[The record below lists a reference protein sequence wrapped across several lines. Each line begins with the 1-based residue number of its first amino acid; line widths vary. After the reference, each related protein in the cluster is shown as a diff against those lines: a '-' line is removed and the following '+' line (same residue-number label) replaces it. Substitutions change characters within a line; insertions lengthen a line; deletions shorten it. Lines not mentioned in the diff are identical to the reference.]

1 MGGRNRRWH
10 AKRYHGGSP
19 NPPRASLPSYPGLPG
34 YDHVDNQCP
43 VPLWEREFC
52 SYVGGISWPRFCENK
67 YFSYIYKEI
76 DQWDDSAAFEN
87 FQKAKSRFWSHYH
100 GQPSDI
106 PLPDPDLYIEKVD
119 HRCEVDPE
127 LVADLEK
134 VGLPFEADNE
144 SAIAAN
150 KKSQNQSGNW
160 DIYVEKPAEVNKWEE
175 DNSRSNTG
183 WGVNPDPLNGWN
195 KISSGWGDA
204 LVQPSWGSSGNNCA
218 ADNWNSSHGASN
230 NHSAANNW
238 SSSHGAPNNAYQD
251 PSSTYQDPR
260 STYGRKRNGGGY
272 SQQRNSRSRHQAED
286 YQRGRWQDH
295 RGRNSER
302 FPFDNRPNGQ
312 RAERGF

>member
-1 MGGRNRRWH
+1 M
-10 AKRYHGGSP
+10 
-19 NPPRASLPSYPGLPG
+19 
-34 YDHVDNQCP
+34 DNQCP

-260 STYGRKRNGGGY
+260 SAYGRKRNGGGY

>member
-1 MGGRNRRWH
+1 M
-10 AKRYHGGSP
+10 
-19 NPPRASLPSYPGLPG
+19 
-34 YDHVDNQCP
+34 DNQCP